1 MKFWDNIFLTN
12 RFFICSG
19 LISGL
24 FAASFFIQILF
35 PIVQA
40 ILLISIILLLVD
52 FLLLFNNKEF
62 IRANRR
68 TPKILSL
75 GEVNKIQLDIVNSSN
90 QNLSLEIIDELPEQL
105 QKRDF
110 RIIIQ
115 SKSKKNETITYEIR
129 PLQRGEYLFGALNI
143 YLSSEIGLIQWRTQ
157 FTEPTAV
164 PVYPSIIQMK
174 QLELKAFDQVT
185 NQKGIKK
192 IRRLG
197 HSYEFEQIKSYV
209 RGDDYRSINWKAS
222 SRRGTLM
229 VNAYQ
234 DERAQQIY
242 CVVDKSRVMRMPFNG
257 LSLMDYAINT
267 SLVISNIVLQ
277 KDDRAGL
284 LSFSDVMGT
293 ALKAERKANQLNKI
307 MAALYREKER
317 SGEANYELLYYAS
330 RKLIKG
336 RSLLLL
342 FTNFESKYALE
353 RVLPVLRKINTLH
366 LLVVV
371 FFDNSE
377 IRKFSEKKAGD
388 TEEIYMQ
395 TIAQN
400 YLTEK
405 TAMVQQLKQFGIQA
419 ILTRPEELAVNSIN
433 KYLELKARGL
443 I

>member
-1 MKFWDNIFLTN
+1 MKFWNNIFLTN
-12 RFFICSG
+12 RFFICFA
-19 LISGL
+19 IIAGL
-24 FAASFFIQILF
+24 FATSFFIQILF

-40 ILLISIILLLVD
+40 ILLMSIILFGVD
-52 FLLLFNNKEF
+52 ILLLFKNKEL
-62 IRANRR
+62 IRAKRR
-68 TPKILSL
+68 APKILSL
-75 GEVNKIQLDIVNSSN
+75 GDVNKIHLDLANVST
-90 QNLSLEIIDELPEQL
+90 QQLSLEIIDELPVQL

-110 RIIIQ
+110 RITLKLDGQ
-115 SKSKKNETITYEIR
+115 KGETLNYDLR
-129 PLQRGEYLFGALNI
+129 PLQRGEYVFGAINI
-143 YLSSEIGLIQWRTQ
+143 YLSSEIGFIQRRTQ
-157 FTEPTAV
+157 FTEPMSV

-174 QLELKAFDQVT
+174 QLELKAFDKVT

-197 HSYEFEQIKSYV
+197 HSYEFEQIKNYV

-222 SRRGTLM
+222 SRRGSLM

-234 DERAQQIY
+234 DERAQQVY
-242 CVVDKSRVMRMPFNG
+242 CVIDKSRVMKMPFNG
-257 LSLMDYAINT
+257 LSLMDYAVNT

-293 ALKAERKANQLNKI
+293 TIKAERKANQLNKI
-307 MAALYREKER
+307 MAALYREQER
-317 SGEANYELLYYAS
+317 VGEANYELLYYAS

-342 FTNFESKYALE
+342 FTNFESSYALE
-353 RVLPVLRKINTLH
+353 RTLPVLRKINTLH

-377 IRKFSEKKAGD
+377 IRKFSEEDVKD
-388 TEEIYMQ
+388 TEGVYMQ

-400 YLTEK
+400 YLAEK
-405 TAMVQQLKQFGIQA
+405 TAMVQQLKKFGIQA